1 MSCGCCSPLRPRYKR
16 LVDNIYPAYLED
28 GLDTANMQ
36 KLIYYAAT
44 SPEKWDRIGEYLSS
58 RINRDLN
65 RNYPRHSAVTI
76 GMEAMDE
83 LLKTCPSHYL
93 NLYVESYLKTVQK
106 LLECTDP
113 DMQVSHHMAR
123 KDITSFLL
131 PGQRQSEL
139 YQVRPE
145 RAGLASLSHSLRFLH
160 LQVLS
165 DVSL

>member
-16 LVDNIYPAYLED
+16 LVDNIYPAYQED

-44 SPEKWDRIGEYLSS
+44 SPEKWDRIGDYLSS

-65 RNYPRHSAVTI
+65 RNYPRYGFVTI

-83 LLKTCPSHYL
+83 LLKTCPPHYL

-113 DMQVSHHMAR
+113 DMQVSHHNIRLLISIIPFPGER
-123 KDITSFLL
+123 K
-131 PGQRQSEL
+131 PEL
-139 YQVRPE
+139 YHVRPE
-145 RAGLASLSHSLRFLH
+145 GAGLASLPHSI
-160 LQVLS
+160 
-165 DVSL
+165 

>member
-16 LVDNIYPAYLED
+16 LVDNIYPAYQED

-58 RINRDLN
+58 KINRDLN
-65 RNYPRHSAVTI
+65 RNYPRHGFVTI

-106 LLECTDP
+106 LLESPDP
-113 DMQVSHHMAR
+113 DMQVNPRS
-123 KDITSFLL
+123 
-131 PGQRQSEL
+131 
-139 YQVRPE
+139 
-145 RAGLASLSHSLRFLH
+145 LH
-160 LQVLS
+160 LPAVFTFLSVLDPRKSEFHQVCAEGAGSARLPH
-165 DVSL
+165 

>member
-83 LLKTCPSHYL
+83 LLKTCPPHYL

-113 DMQVSHHMAR
+113 DMQVSHHNIRLLISIIAFPGER
-123 KDITSFLL
+123 K
-131 PGQRQSEL
+131 PEL
-139 YQVRPE
+139 YHVRPE
-145 RAGLASLSHSLRFLH
+145 GAGLASLPHSI
-160 LQVLS
+160 
-165 DVSL
+165 

>member
-16 LVDNIYPAYLED
+16 LVDNIYPAYQED

-58 RINRDLN
+58 KINRDLN
-65 RNYPRHSAVTI
+65 RNYPRHGFVTI

-106 LLECTDP
+106 LLESPDP
-113 DMQVSHHMAR
+113 DMQVNISLISSAS
-123 KDITSFLL
+123 KQYIFLSL
-131 PGQRQSEL
+131 LDPRQSEFHQVCSEGAGPARL
-139 YQVRPE
+139 PYQI
-145 RAGLASLSHSLRFLH
+145 
-160 LQVLS
+160 
-165 DVSL
+165 